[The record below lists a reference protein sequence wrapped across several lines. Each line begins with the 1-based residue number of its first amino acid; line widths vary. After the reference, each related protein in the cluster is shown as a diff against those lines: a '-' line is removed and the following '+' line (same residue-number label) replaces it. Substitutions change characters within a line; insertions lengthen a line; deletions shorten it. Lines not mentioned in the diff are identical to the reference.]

1 VNSLPRK
8 GTYDL
13 IEIARRK
20 AAWSMQIAA
29 KDQDYASY
37 SGASLDIASKMAAID
52 VFLNLGLIDPKIK
65 PIVKLYRAYL
75 NQQRKAFF
83 ASIGSTEV
91 TKLGFILGLKEQ
103 SLSF

>member
-1 VNSLPRK
+1 MR
-8 GTYDL
+8 
-13 IEIARRK
+13 
-20 AAWSMQIAA
+20 IAA
-29 KDQDYASY
+29 KDADYSSY

-52 VFLNLGLIDPKIK
+52 VFLSSGLIDPKIA

-83 ASIGSTEV
+83 ASVGSTEV
-91 TKLGFILGLKEQ
+91 TKLGFILGLRTS